1 MYLDDIR
8 AVHISQIFGSVNRED
23 DCNYRWFCYYFRM
36 IKTLKK
42 HREYTAFFEENEH
55 GGYTIMV
62 PALPGL
68 VTEAKDMKQAKVVLE
83 DAIQCYIDGL
93 KKVKLEIPEESFV
106 ASMRLQVA
114 I

>member
-1 MYLDDIR
+1 
-8 AVHISQIFGSVNRED
+8 
-23 DCNYRWFCYYFRM
+23 M
-36 IKTLKK
+36 IKTTLKK

-55 GGYTIMV
+55 GGYTITV

-68 VTEAKDMKQAKVVLE
+68 VTEAKDMKQAKAILE
-83 DAIQCYIDGL
+83 DAIKCYVGGL
-93 KKVKLEIPEESFV
+93 KKLKSEIPEESFV